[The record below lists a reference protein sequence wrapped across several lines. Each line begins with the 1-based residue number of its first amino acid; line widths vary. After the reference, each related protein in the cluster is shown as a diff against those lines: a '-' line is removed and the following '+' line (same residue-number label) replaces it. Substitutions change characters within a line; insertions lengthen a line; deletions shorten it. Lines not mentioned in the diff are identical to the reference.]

1 MTLQLSGVLY
11 GAGLNWSSLN
21 ETGAAEMARAPKRS
35 AERCPTHPGAFLREI
50 VLPAIA
56 VSKVDI
62 AAALGVSRQTLYDI
76 LAEKQPVTPST
87 AVRLGAVF
95 ETSPASWL
103 RMQTAYDLW
112 HAEREIDTSKLQPL
126 PKAS

>member
-1 MTLQLSGVLY
+1 MSRVTP
-11 GAGLNWSSLN
+11 
-21 ETGAAEMARAPKRS
+21 PKRS
-35 AERCPTHPGAFLREI
+35 VERCPTHPGAFLREI
-50 VLPAIA
+50 VLPAMA

-62 AAALGVSRQTLYDI
+62 AAALGISRQTLYDI

-95 ETSPASWL
+95 ETSPTSWL

>member
-1 MTLQLSGVLY
+1 MHHQ
-11 GAGLNWSSLN
+11 
-21 ETGAAEMARAPKRS
+21 RS

-50 VLPAIA
+50 VLPAVSA
-56 VSKVDI
+56 SKVEI
-62 AAALGVSRQTLYDI
+62 AAALGISRQSLYDI
-76 LAEKQPVTPST
+76 LAEKQPVTPGM

-95 ETSPASWL
+95 GTSSASWL